1 MGDAATDGK
10 DCRDSL
16 DHKECIYELFSKAAQ
31 YEKDDAARQVCYADH
46 VEDNH

>member
-1 MGDAATDGK
+1 MSHAATDGK
-10 DCRDSL
+10 DCRDRL
-16 DHKECIYELFSKAAQ
+16 DYGLSIVDLFSEAAH